1 MNEHRKKGW
10 AAWILLIAL
19 GASGAVRAEPV
30 IRVGIYDNKP
40 KVSMSGS
47 GKPEGIFVDII
58 EAIAKQEGWKLEY
71 VPGTWAQGLD
81 RLSAGEIDLMPDVAF
96 TPERENL
103 YSFPREP
110 VLSDWFQI
118 YARRGSNIHSVLD
131 LHGKRIA
138 ILDRSIQQSSLEKL
152 VRDFDLS
159 FTLHPFPDYAQAFAA
174 AVRGEVDA
182 VIANRFYSVG
192 DLRQGP
198 LEDTAI
204 IFNPTRLYFAAPL
217 PGDAVLFEALDRHLN
232 EMKQDRNSVYYQSLQ
247 RWTSEQVSFQLPSWL
262 KAAGAATGALVLLIL
277 AWSATLKHQVS
288 LRTRELKLRNH
299 EIDLLYKEVQLRAD
313 ELEKRVE
320 ERTNEL
326 IVANGALLE
335 AKEAAESA
343 DRLKSSFL
351 ATMSHELRTPLN
363 SIIGFTGILLQ
374 KLAGPLTE
382 EQEKQLHIVRD
393 SSRHLLSLINDVLDI
408 SKIEAGQV
416 TVSCTP
422 FDLKGSIGKITG
434 IVRPLAE
441 KKNLALQV
449 EVAPGIGSCTS
460 DERRVEQILMNLLN
474 NAIKF
479 TEQGRV
485 TLTARTED
493 DQILLSVAD
502 TGIGI
507 RPEDMGQ
514 LFKPFR
520 QIDSGLSRQHEG
532 TGLGLAICQRLAE
545 LLGGKISVESTVG
558 KGSVFTFRFPIERAA
573 AP

>member
-1 MNEHRKKGW
+1 
-10 AAWILLIAL
+10 
-19 GASGAVRAEPV
+19 
-30 IRVGIYDNKP
+30 
-40 KVSMSGS
+40 
-47 GKPEGIFVDII
+47 
-58 EAIAKQEGWKLEY
+58 
-71 VPGTWAQGLD
+71 
-81 RLSAGEIDLMPDVAF
+81 
-96 TPERENL
+96 
-103 YSFPREP
+103 
-110 VLSDWFQI
+110 
-118 YARRGSNIHSVLD
+118 
-131 LHGKRIA
+131 
-138 ILDRSIQQSSLEKL
+138 
-152 VRDFDLS
+152 
-159 FTLHPFPDYAQAFAA
+159 
-174 AVRGEVDA
+174 
-182 VIANRFYSVG
+182 
-192 DLRQGP
+192 
-198 LEDTAI
+198 
-204 IFNPTRLYFAAPL
+204 
-217 PGDAVLFEALDRHLN
+217 
-232 EMKQDRNSVYYQSLQ
+232 MKQDRSSVYYQSLQ
-247 RWTSEQVSFQLPSWL
+247 RWTSEELPFQLPAWL
-262 KAAGAATGALVLLIL
+262 KGAGAATLALVLLIL

-288 LRTRELKLRNH
+288 LRTREIKLRNH

-393 SSRHLLSLINDVLDI
+393 SSRHLLALINDVLDI

-422 FDLKGSIGKITG
+422 FSLRGSIEKIAN

-449 EVAPGIGSCTS
+449 EVASEIGSCTS

-479 TEQGRV
+479 TEKGRV
-485 TLTARTED
+485 TLTARTEENR
-493 DQILLSVAD
+493 ILLSVAD

-545 LLGGKISVESTVG
+545 LLGGKISVESTAG
-558 KGSVFTFRFPIERAA
+558 KGSVFTFQFPIERTNAT
-573 AP
+573 